1 MAKCKTKA
9 AGLLCSGFWLGN
21 VSHGGWQWRGT
32 SSVEKRPHLSK
43 YLSFPEKQI
52 KWLIYK

>member
-43 YLSFPEKQI
+43 CLSFPEKQI
-52 KWLIYK
+52 KQLIY